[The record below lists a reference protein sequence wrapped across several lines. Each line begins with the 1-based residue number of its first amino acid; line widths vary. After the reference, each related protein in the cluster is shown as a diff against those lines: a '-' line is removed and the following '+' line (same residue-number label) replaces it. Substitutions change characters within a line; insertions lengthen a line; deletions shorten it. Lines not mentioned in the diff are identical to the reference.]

1 MTSEERKRQKHLQQR
16 ANTELRKAA
25 QKDKKARRAHEF
37 KPRQEA
43 FEAEGITNIAVQE
56 LVVVATFGILLWG
69 LWRVSRL
76 GYRVN
81 EMVGVAL
88 EVSTLGAAVTLLA
101 ISIPAWAA
109 FRQTWL
115 TTALL
120 SPLHR

>member
-1 MTSEERKRQKHLQQR
+1 MDGKLLDG
-16 ANTELRKAA
+16 ALIDALL
-25 QKDKKARRAHEF
+25 ARLFARVLAL
-37 KPRQEA
+37 

-56 LVVVATFGILLWG
+56 LLVVATFGILLWG